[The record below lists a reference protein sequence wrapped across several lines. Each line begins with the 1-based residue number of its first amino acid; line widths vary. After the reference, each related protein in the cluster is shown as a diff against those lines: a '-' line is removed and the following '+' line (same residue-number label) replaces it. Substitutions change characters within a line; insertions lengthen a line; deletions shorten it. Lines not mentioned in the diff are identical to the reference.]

1 MDNSSEQP
9 HGAQSSHDEAQKHA
23 LNDEDS
29 NTMEAGDAGRERQ
42 SSYREEIR
50 LKWAEL
56 PRDELTP
63 LWEQALD
70 ADADA
75 DAGADADRNPVIWF
89 PYLKTKQTQTQ
100 TTMGALAVGGL
111 TNPASN
117 RVPPQ
122 TTRPVGAHTNP
133 GWTTI
138 EIGNGVSSITAHG
151 RIDIL

>member
-1 MDNSSEQP
+1 MYP
-9 HGAQSSHDEAQKHA
+9 CGLSHDEAQKHA
-23 LNDEDS
+23 LNDEYS

-50 LKWAEL
+50 LKWVEL

-75 DAGADADRNPVIWF
+75 GADADADADRNPVIWF

-151 RIDIL
+151 RTDIL

>member
-1 MDNSSEQP
+1 MAVAHSRVLRVAIPLLSCYLVWMVSGGVPSLQITLTWSDVR
-9 HGAQSSHDEAQKHA
+9 
-23 LNDEDS
+23 
-29 NTMEAGDAGRERQ
+29 DAH
-42 SSYREEIR
+42 
-50 LKWAEL
+50 
-56 PRDELTP
+56 
-63 LWEQALD
+63 

-75 DAGADADRNPVIWF
+75 DWNPVIWF